1 MFENKKLGL
10 ASSDEEEKKEEESK
24 EALSEN
30 LLSQILFTE
39 EEMAQFDYAGAD
51 QQELAK
57 KLASVNSLLSAT
69 FKAYQTM

>member
-10 ASSDEEEKKEEESK
+10 TTASAEEEEKKEEESK

-39 EEMAQFDYAGAD
+39 DEMATFDYAGAD
-51 QQELAK
+51 Q
-57 KLASVNSLLSAT
+57 
-69 FKAYQTM
+69 